1 MTKTLKIFGI
11 SLLIGVGIMFVWWSY
26 LQNKYSQ
33 YLPEFTVTVGIDQRR
48 YHLYVPKTYDAKPQ
62 DVLVFFQGGNA
73 GSDGAWLVPQQ
84 QRWEELA
91 AERGIILAIPQGKV
105 YFHNEGAWQLNT
117 HSGAMHD
124 VKYIDAMLD
133 DILAMYEFELG
144 RVYGVG
150 YSLGSMFAYEM
161 ACHMSTHFV
170 ALASFSGTMPLSPR
184 DCNPGSNVPIMHV
197 HGVDDPIIQYSK
209 RWDWKA
215 WDSVGTMRDVPS
227 LMQYWV
233 KKFNCKD
240 KSQTNTSSFRHAEY
254 FNCDQ
259 SSKIEHYALL
269 DWGHDWPSTL
279 DGVSTHLKVWQFLDR
294 FN

>member
-11 SLLIGVGIMFVWWSY
+11 FLLSGVGIMFVWWTY
-26 LQNKYSQ
+26 LHSKYSQ
-33 YLPEFTVTVGIDQRR
+33 YLPEFTVIVDSDERR
-48 YHLYVPKTYDAKPQ
+48 YHLYAPETFDAEPQ

-105 YFHNEGAWQLNT
+105 FFDNEGAWQLNT
-117 HSGAMHD
+117 HPGVMHD

-133 DILAMYEFELG
+133 DILTRHKFELG

-150 YSLGSMFAYEM
+150 YSLGSMFAYEI
-161 ACHMSTHFV
+161 ACHMSTSFV
-170 ALASFSGTMPLSPR
+170 AIASFSGTMPVSPR
-184 DCNPGSNVPIMHV
+184 DCNPESNVPIMHV
-197 HGVDDPIIQYSK
+197 HGVDDPVIQYSK

-215 WDSVGTMRDVPS
+215 WDSVGTMQDVPR
-227 LMQYWV
+227 LIQYWV
-233 KKFNCKD
+233 KKFNCTENY
-240 KSQTNTSSFRHAEY
+240 QTDNSSFLHSKY
-254 FNCDQ
+254 SNCDQ
-259 SSKIEHYALL
+259 NSSIEHYALL

-279 DGVSTHLKVWQFLDR
+279 NGTSTHLKVWQFLDK
-294 FN
+294 F